1 MSKGATDARLIAL
14 ETKVSYQE
22 KTIAELNEVI
32 IDQNRTIADLQR
44 RLTLVE
50 GQLQAESGREMPAE
64 RPPHY

>member
-1 MSKGATDARLIAL
+1 MAHDPSEARLIAL
-14 ETKVSYQE
+14 ETKLAYQE

-32 IDQNRTIADLQR
+32 IDQNRTIAELQR

-50 GQLQAESGREMPAE
+50 GQLQAESGRELPHE

>member
-1 MSKGATDARLIAL
+1 LSRDATDARLIAL

-22 KTIAELNEVI
+22 KMIAELNEVI

-50 GQLQAESGREMPAE
+50 GQLQGESGREMPAE